1 MVTLHTLKVRPH
13 VNNSTI
19 QIIQYDIQCSPI
31 LSYQQDTEVLERI
44 KTCDTF
50 QLIVINIKEDK
61 SCESLCWYT
70 IQCGNEVMLE

>member
-1 MVTLHTLKVRPH
+1 MVTSHTLKVRPCVH
-13 VNNSTI
+13 NSTV
-19 QIIQYDIQCSPI
+19 QITQYDIQHSPI

-61 SCESLCWYT
+61 SCESLCWYA
-70 IQCGNEVMLE
+70 IQRGNEVMLE